1 MKTVLVPI
9 HRAGWRFIAAF
20 VVLTVLLFTMVGP
33 VGWIGVVLTAW
44 CVYFFRDPDRVTP
57 LGEGLIVSPADGLVL
72 PIVSAAPPAELDM
85 GAEPRTRISIF
96 MNVFNVHVNRSPCDG
111 TVTAKAYRPGRFV
124 NASLDKAS
132 EDNERMAVRI
142 HAPGRDGPDG
152 FEPVDVAVV
161 QIAGLVARRIQCH
174 LTEGQDVRAGER
186 IGIIRFGSRVDVYL
200 PPGCNPLVVAG
211 QQSVAGETVLADR
224 GAPDGQ
230 EPERRGEIR

>member
-9 HRAGWRFIAAF
+9 HRAGWRFIASLVVVTAF
-20 VVLTVLLFTMVGP
+20 LFMMVGSL
-33 VGWIGVVLTAW
+33 GWIGVVVTAW

-85 GAEPRTRISIF
+85 GPEPLTRISIF
-96 MNVFNVHVNRSPCDG
+96 MNVFNVHVNRAPCGG

-132 EDNERMAVRI
+132 VDNERMAVRI
-142 HAPGRDGPDG
+142 HSPGSDGV
-152 FEPVDVAVV
+152 EAADVAVV

-174 LTEGQDVRAGER
+174 LEEGQVVRAGER

-224 GAPDGQ
+224 GLE
-230 EPERRGEIR
+230 EPERQGEIR